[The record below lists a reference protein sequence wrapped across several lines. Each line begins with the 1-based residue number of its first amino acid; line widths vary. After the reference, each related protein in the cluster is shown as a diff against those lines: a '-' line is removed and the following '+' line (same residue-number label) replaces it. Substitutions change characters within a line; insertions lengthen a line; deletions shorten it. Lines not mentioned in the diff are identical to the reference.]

1 MSKAAG
7 LPPGVWEYR
16 LIFFRESELVR
27 AIGAFARLRKKP
39 LPVGQIT
46 RLVLD
51 PEAVTLSIHLEKDN
65 GGMVERTYGANEIA
79 AALIAYCKDA
89 RIPLP
94 RKAVKELRVISNR
107 PAFLIRERGNEQD
120 GTEQEIEILRKRG
133 ALPGI

>member
-27 AIGAFARLRKKP
+27 AIGGFARLRKKP

-51 PEAVTLSIHLEKDN
+51 PEAITLSIHLEKDN
-65 GGMVERTYGANEIA
+65 GGMVARTYNANEVA

-94 RKAVKELRVISNR
+94 RKASKELRVISNR
-107 PAFLIRERGNEQD
+107 PAFLIRERGDEQE
-120 GTEQEIEILRKRG
+120 GVEQEIEVLRRRG
-133 ALPGI
+133 AIPKG

>member
-1 MSKAAG
+1 VSKAVG

-51 PEAVTLSIHLEKDN
+51 ADEITLSLHLEKDN
-65 GGMVERTYGANEIA
+65 GGTISRKFSSNEVA

-94 RKAVKELRVISNR
+94 RNASKELRVISNR
-107 PAFLIRERGNEQD
+107 PAFLIRERGDAQD
-120 GTEQEIEILRKRG
+120 GTEQAIEILRKRG
-133 ALPGI
+133 AMPRA

>member
-27 AIGAFARLRKKP
+27 AIGGFARLRKTP

-51 PEAVTLSIHLEKDN
+51 ADALTLSLHLEKDD
-65 GGMVERTYGANEIA
+65 GGSVERVYNASEVA
-79 AALIAYCKDA
+79 AALISYCKDA

-94 RKAVKELRVISNR
+94 RKGNKELRVISGR
-107 PAFLIRERGNEQD
+107 PAFLIRERAAPQSGPPE
-120 GTEQEIEILRKRG
+120 EVEIRRHPT
-133 ALPGI
+133 A

>member
-1 MSKAAG
+1 VSKAAG

-27 AIGAFARLRKKP
+27 AIGAFARMRKKP

-51 PEAVTLSIHLEKDN
+51 ADEITLSLHLEKDD
-65 GGMVERTYGANEIA
+65 GGIVARKFTANEVA

-107 PAFLIRERGNEQD
+107 PAFLIRERGAEQ
-120 GTEQEIEILRKRG
+120 GGEEEEIEILRKRG
-133 ALPGI
+133 VIPKA